1 MPSNALIFLKLPFK
15 IKHVKKNTQKQER
28 KVTSMEHISKDTLK
42 DYDKIIIDTS
52 AAMHYWALKKF
63 ISDSENLLI
72 NASKKIFVPKVVWME
87 LVRAYNSRDKEKVE
101 RSENAIS
108 LISAHRNIFEIEDER
123 FFQDEMDLCFA
134 DQVLLS
140 NLILDKTDSKILFI
154 TNDRM
159 LSRDANE
166 INHQASCKGY
176 KIETCYIANS
186 GMLKPGYKDLHNE
199 PIVEKVEVIKY
210 IREPE
215 ESKKKSSLLTFG
227 KYTLAVLSGIFIGS
241 YGKDFI
247 NNVFKDGGLCHG

>member
-1 MPSNALIFLKLPFK
+1 MNYIGCDS
-15 IKHVKKNTQKQER
+15 
-28 KVTSMEHISKDTLK
+28 LK

-63 ISDSENLLI
+63 ITDSENLLI
-72 NASKKIFVPKVVWME
+72 KAGKKIFVPKVVWME

-123 FFQDEMDLCFA
+123 FFQDEMDMCFA

-154 TNDRM
+154 TNDKM

-186 GMLKPGYKDLHNE
+186 GMLKPGYKDLRNE

-210 IREPE
+210 IKEPE
-215 ESKKKSSLLTFG
+215 ESKLKSGLLTFG
-227 KYTLAVLSGIFIGS
+227 KYTLALLSGIIIGS

-247 NNVFKDGGLCHG
+247 INVIKEGCLCNGEI